1 MLRLLSY
8 ILILLTCASCFNS
21 QAVSPDL
28 LQVQKELDQVMM
40 KRGEF
45 EQIKLERIEGL
56 RDDLFA
62 IGKLSLKV
70 DILLQLIDEYKKY
83 QIDSAIKYTL
93 ELIQVGKA
101 LNDDTVFTQGS
112 IFLSSLYSSSGK
124 FIESEQILKDIKRN
138 AVPASLTS
146 EYFKALVEFNSHYGQ
161 LSNNEQY
168 FKRSEIYRD
177 SLLSI
182 LDSTTIDYKIAIATK
197 YLYNNNSSKRA
208 ESILLNLLEKTNDQ
222 QVERALIA
230 YLLGVFYKNENDL
243 DKQLIYF
250 ARSAIVDV
258 KNVVK
263 DNASLQSL
271 SLSYYEEGDI
281 DKAFLFIQ
289 EAINDADF
297 SNVRYRTLENT
308 GFYSI
313 INSSFQKKESD
324 QKRALLVNLS
334 IISVLTILLMVA
346 FFILYLQ
353 LKKVKAMRTDLK
365 VANLGLKELNEKL
378 LGLNL
383 ELSESNH
390 IKEEYIAQ
398 FFDIC
403 SNYINKLDD
412 YRRFILRKFATKE
425 YEDVNKL
432 LKSQDFI
439 KNELD
444 DLYRNFDVIF
454 LNLYPSFIQDFNN
467 LLRAEEQINLKPDEL
482 LNTELRVFALIRL
495 GITDSAKIAGFL
507 RYSLRTVYNYRVK
520 VRNKVEGSKD
530 EFEEKVRVI
539 GDLRST

>member
-8 ILILLTCASCFNS
+8 ILILLTCTSCFHS
-21 QAVSPDL
+21 RDAPDRL
-28 LQVQKELDQVMM
+28 EFQTELDQVMVL
-40 KRGEF
+40 RDAYERA
-45 EQIKLERIEGL
+45 KLEKIEGL
-56 RDDLFA
+56 RDDLLIA
-62 IGKLSLKV
+62 RNLSSKV

-83 QIDSAIKYTL
+83 QIDSAIKYSL
-93 ELIQVGKA
+93 ELIEVGKA
-101 LNDDTVFTQGS
+101 LKDDTVYTQGA
-112 IFLSSLYSSSGK
+112 IFLSSLYSSAGK
-124 FIESEQILKDIKRN
+124 FIESEHILQDIKRK
-138 AVPASLTS
+138 AVPALLIP

-161 LSNNEQY
+161 LSNNELY

-208 ESILLNLLEKTNDQ
+208 ESILLELLDKTDDQ

-230 YLLGVFYKNENDL
+230 YLLGVFYKSENDL
-243 DKQLIYF
+243 QKQLTYF

-271 SLSYYEEGDI
+271 ALCYYEQGDI

-289 EAINDADF
+289 EAINDANF

-313 INSSFQKKESD
+313 INSSFQKKESH
-324 QKRALLVNLS
+324 QKRMLLLNLS
-334 IISVLTILLMVA
+334 IISFLTILLLVA
-346 FFILYLQ
+346 LFVLFIQ

-365 VANLGLKELNEKL
+365 SANLGLKELNEKL

-412 YRRFILRKFATKE
+412 YRRFMLRKFATKE
-425 YEDVNKL
+425 YDDVNKL

-467 LLRAEEQINLKPDEL
+467 LLRPEEQITLKADEL

-530 EFEEKVRVI
+530 EFEKKVRII
-539 GDLRST
+539 GDLRSI